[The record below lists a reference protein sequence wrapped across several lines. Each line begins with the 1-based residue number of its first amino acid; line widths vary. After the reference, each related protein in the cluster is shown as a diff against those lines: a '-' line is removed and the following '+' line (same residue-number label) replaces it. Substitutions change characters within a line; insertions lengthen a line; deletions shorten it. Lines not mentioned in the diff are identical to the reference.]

1 MFCRNCQTIIPDDSI
16 FCENCGAPTGLN
28 PDEIEVKNL
37 VPEDAVEFEV
47 SEDAPQ
53 VASVP
58 VDPVWWEPPEKP
70 AEEGSWDDWDETEE
84 INEQGSQAEPEIQ
97 EPAAEPAEEKEPA
110 EAESDEAEH
119 HDRVDLKEM
128 AAEAAEQA
136 KPYLEKAKSML
147 GGLGKN
153 VRTGTGWAA
162 EKVKQQL
169 QHKEEEAA
177 EAEEDGAGAPAETP
191 QPQEPEA
198 RTEWQEPEAPAEW
211 QESDAPGA
219 YAEPETSEEPA
230 EPETPVEPRTSEVTI
245 EPYDP
250 EEEETYEPEAEEPY
264 EPVGTEEPYE
274 PEEPYAPYE
283 PEEPED
289 LYEPFEP
296 EEPAPAEP
304 REAEEP
310 GEDAESQVKPYLDKA
325 MALLGDLG
333 KNVRTG
339 TERAAEAAKQQ
350 FQQKK
355 EEFEEKRELREK
367 EKAEERQREEE
378 QRQKDEEARRLAEQE
393 RQEELERRREQD
405 EREQEEDMLQRPG
418 FWYGQQETEEIEEAG
433 ASGETEPAKGSEL
446 AALIAEREPEAEA
459 KAEEPETGAE
469 VEFEPEAE
477 PEAEPEFE
485 PEAEPEFEPEAEPEI
500 EPEVEPEPEAEPL
513 PEHEIEDKLA
523 DTARFTW
530 SEEELKEAA
539 ENGVEPDIDKAAD
552 EGSREEGASEGEE
565 GASGENGEDKEPEES
580 SPYRIKDYEP
590 YEAKKKKQPFFSKDK
605 IRLIVVIA
613 IAAAIVASIA
623 GVMIHQAHERQLAE
637 EAYAR
642 SVKQAEQ
649 LVEAKKYDEAEA
661 QYLKLMEQRPE
672 DTQLYVELAQMY
684 VDQQRYVDAKAL
696 IKRAIK
702 ITGDK
707 EAFKQ
712 LKKDIK
718 ILTSNKWKKAYI
730 EVLED
735 NESEIRRYE
744 DRVQASCAICD
755 VNGDMKPELFFFT
768 GEYYGY
774 GKLHI
779 YTTVDN
785 KAKEVEYECENQRT
799 QYDDAFYDVAP
810 NDSSYAIFNS
820 SEVGKFSIYAN
831 IVRSG
836 DSRDTT
842 NEYNLNLNGG
852 CRRVNL
858 LEGTIDTTY
867 SEGENDDSEYQL
879 NGEEITYNKY
889 IGEFKRVL
897 DEAKQVILYSGSDD
911 SGGDQAVWGKI
922 NPDTVMCM
930 SYDALMVDLKAK

>member
-1 MFCRNCQTIIPDDSI
+1 
-16 FCENCGAPTGLN
+16 
-28 PDEIEVKNL
+28 
-37 VPEDAVEFEV
+37 
-47 SEDAPQ
+47 
-53 VASVP
+53 
-58 VDPVWWEPPEKP
+58 
-70 AEEGSWDDWDETEE
+70 
-84 INEQGSQAEPEIQ
+84 
-97 EPAAEPAEEKEPA
+97 
-110 EAESDEAEH
+110 
-119 HDRVDLKEM
+119 
-128 AAEAAEQA
+128 
-136 KPYLEKAKSML
+136 
-147 GGLGKN
+147 
-153 VRTGTGWAA
+153 
-162 EKVKQQL
+162 
-169 QHKEEEAA
+169 
-177 EAEEDGAGAPAETP
+177 
-191 QPQEPEA
+191 
-198 RTEWQEPEAPAEW
+198 
-211 QESDAPGA
+211 
-219 YAEPETSEEPA
+219 
-230 EPETPVEPRTSEVTI
+230 
-245 EPYDP
+245 
-250 EEEETYEPEAEEPY
+250 
-264 EPVGTEEPYE
+264 
-274 PEEPYAPYE
+274 
-283 PEEPED
+283 
-289 LYEPFEP
+289 
-296 EEPAPAEP
+296 
-304 REAEEP
+304 
-310 GEDAESQVKPYLDKA
+310 
-325 MALLGDLG
+325 
-333 KNVRTG
+333 
-339 TERAAEAAKQQ
+339 
-350 FQQKK
+350 
-355 EEFEEKRELREK
+355 
-367 EKAEERQREEE
+367 
-378 QRQKDEEARRLAEQE
+378 
-393 RQEELERRREQD
+393 
-405 EREQEEDMLQRPG
+405 
-418 FWYGQQETEEIEEAG
+418 
-433 ASGETEPAKGSEL
+433 
-446 AALIAEREPEAEA
+446 
-459 KAEEPETGAE
+459 
-469 VEFEPEAE
+469 
-477 PEAEPEFE
+477 
-485 PEAEPEFEPEAEPEI
+485 
-500 EPEVEPEPEAEPL
+500 
-513 PEHEIEDKLA
+513 
-523 DTARFTW
+523 
-530 SEEELKEAA
+530 
-539 ENGVEPDIDKAAD
+539 
-552 EGSREEGASEGEE
+552 
-565 GASGENGEDKEPEES
+565 
-580 SPYRIKDYEP
+580 
-590 YEAKKKKQPFFSKDK
+590 
-605 IRLIVVIA
+605 
-613 IAAAIVASIA
+613 
-623 GVMIHQAHERQLAE
+623 MIHQAHERQLAE

-922 NPDTVMCM
+922 NPDTVLLRATWM
-930 SYDALMVDLKAK
+930 YDMPKYGVVNRGNFLINMLRQSEISFSFAQHRAVTYVREVAGLIRQSALLPGGAYNYGSENDLTMFETAEWIRQTLSLPVNMRDSGPRHNLWMDCSKIRNRGIHFSDTVEGLQKCIRDYSL